1 MPERALRHE
10 ESPFDQ
16 WQKAPRARSPIRP
29 KGLSEDLGVTA
40 LSSRR
45 GLRAQLFEAHRDCAH
60 RREVVGA
67 SAEGRLR
74 ARNWKALHFSVD
86 SSLSQRTQRREASAT
101 PGQSASR
108 RFVARGTETHL
119 AGRSDW
125 QWRKQSHGPKGTRDL
140 EPAPPELFDR
150 TGFPAVVSHF
160 GYCSPLLR
168 GPLARAKL
176 LEGQN
181 APKSSSQERFARSN
195 CPHSDGSKR
204 SLARKS
210 RIERT

>member
-10 ESPFDQ
+10 GSPFDQ
-16 WQKAPRARSPIRP
+16 WQQAPRARSPIRP
-29 KGLSEDLGVTA
+29 KGLIEGLGVTA

-45 GLRAQLFEAHRDCAH
+45 GLRPRLFEAHRDCAH

-74 ARNWKALHFSVD
+74 ARDWKALHFPFHG
-86 SSLSQRTQRREASAT
+86 TERREASAT

-108 RFVARGTETHL
+108 DSSREERKRIWRGEATGNGESL
-119 AGRSDW
+119 VLS
-125 QWRKQSHGPKGTRDL
+125 KGKPRLD
-140 EPAPPELFDR
+140 PAPPDLFDR
-150 TGFPAVVSHF
+150 TGFPAEASHF

-176 LEGQN
+176 LEGQKLPR
-181 APKSSSQERFARSN
+181 A
-195 CPHSDGSKR
+195 
-204 SLARKS
+204 ARKS
-210 RIERT
+210 GSQE